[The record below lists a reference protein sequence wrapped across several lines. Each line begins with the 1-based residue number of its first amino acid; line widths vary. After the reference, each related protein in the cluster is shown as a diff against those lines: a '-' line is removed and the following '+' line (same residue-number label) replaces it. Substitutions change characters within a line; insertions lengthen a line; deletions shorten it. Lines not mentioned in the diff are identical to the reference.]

1 MGVGALGL
9 TPMAIQKQEI
19 AANEI
24 QTQRARMFEILE
36 HGRKGTVSQIID
48 FSIIFLILANV
59 AASVIETV
67 PHIHAEYG
75 QALRNF
81 DHFCVAV
88 FIVEYLARLWVAPEH
103 PMMRRSNAFMAR
115 LRTAGTPMMVVDAI
129 AILPFFLE
137 LVAGVDLGAIRV
149 LRIVRFYRLAR
160 YAPAIITIGRVLAS
174 EWRSLLGSAVI
185 FAGLLLLSSVAMYI
199 AEGDLQPDKLGDL
212 PSTMWWAVVTL
223 STVGYGDVT
232 PITVAGKIIAGIVM
246 VLGITFFALPVGII
260 ANGFQEEI
268 KRRDFVVSF
277 AMVARVPLFNKL
289 EAPLIAR
296 LVGMLHARK
305 FSAGAVIVSR
315 GDAADGMY
323 FIASGEV
330 EVEIP
335 DNPVRLSEGDFFGEI
350 ALITHEARRTATV
363 VATRPTD
370 LLVLSAPD
378 FRRLMAQSPDL
389 DHAVRETAAQR
400 MDERKSGN

>member
-1 MGVGALGL
+1 
-9 TPMAIQKQEI
+9 MAPSTASDQPLR
-19 AANEI
+19 
-24 QTQRARMFEILE
+24 TRAFDMLE
-36 HGRKGTVSQIID
+36 HGRKGPVSQFFDFMIIT
-48 FSIIFLILANV
+48 LIVANV
-59 AASVIETV
+59 FASVIETV
-67 PHIHAEYG
+67 PEI
-75 QALRNF
+75 QASHGAMLGMF
-81 DHFCVAV
+81 DTFCVII
-88 FIVEYLARLWVAPEH
+88 FCLEYAARIWVAPEH
-103 PMMRRSNAFMAR
+103 PIMRGKSAVAAR
-115 LRTAGTPMMVVDAI
+115 LKTAVTPIMLLDAV
-129 AILPFFLE
+129 AILPFFLQ
-137 LVAGVDLGAIRV
+137 LFLGVDLAAIRV

-160 YAPAIITIGRVLAS
+160 YAPAILTIGRVLAS

-199 AEGDLQPDKLGDL
+199 AEGHIQPDKFGDL

-223 STVGYGDVT
+223 STVGYGDVIPAT
-232 PITVAGKIIAGIVM
+232 AIGRIIAGIVM
-246 VLGITFFALPVGII
+246 VLGIAFFALPVGII

-305 FSAGAVIVSR
+305 FSSGAVIVQK
-315 GDAADGMY
+315 GDPADGMY
-323 FIASGEV
+323 FIANGEV

-335 DNPVRLSEGDFFGEI
+335 SNPVRLGEGDFFGEI
-350 ALITHEARRTATV
+350 ALISHEARRTATV

-370 LLVLSAPD
+370 ILVLAAPD
-378 FRRLMAQSPDL
+378 FRRLMAQSSEL

-400 MDERKSGN
+400 MDKTNQAVPPGNKDK